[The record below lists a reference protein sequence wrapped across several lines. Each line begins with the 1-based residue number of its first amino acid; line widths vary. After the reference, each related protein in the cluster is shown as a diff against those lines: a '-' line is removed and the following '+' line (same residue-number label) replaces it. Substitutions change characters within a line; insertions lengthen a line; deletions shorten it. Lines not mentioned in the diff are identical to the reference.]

1 MKTKTNQLVSHIVTN
16 ECINIETIEDIT
28 VFCWNYTLG
37 GGSQKQEADISNT

>member
-28 VFCWNYTLG
+28 TETILLEEVHKNKKLT
-37 GGSQKQEADISNT
+37 